1 MRWDRIVT
9 TETKKILLVEDDI
22 DCRNILAVIITHLGY
37 QVVQA
42 ASGRNSLKKAK
53 YEHPDL
59 IVVSLDYPYF
69 KGIKAISRFKNDSA
83 TNDLPILVYPPWESD
98 STTELALGA
107 GASEVLTE
115 PFSVNA
121 MRAALQ
127 RHAPLDAEIF
137 GIDAAAMPPLVALPP
152 SEVFYEAER

>member
-1 MRWDRIVT
+1 VT
-9 TETKKILLVEDDI
+9 AKAKKILLVEDDI

-42 ASGRNSLKKAK
+42 AAGRNSLKKAK

-59 IVVSLDYPYF
+59 IVVSLDYPYL

-83 TNDLPILVYPPWESD
+83 TTDLPILVYPPWNSESAA
-98 STTELALGA
+98 ELALSA
-107 GASEVLTE
+107 GATEVLTE

-121 MRAALQ
+121 IHAALQ
-127 RHAPLDAEIF
+127 RYAPLDSELF
-137 GIDAAAMPPLVALPP
+137 GKDVAVIPLALAWSPLEVF
-152 SEVFYEAER
+152 SEVEG

>member
-1 MRWDRIVT
+1 MT

-22 DCRNILAVIITHLGY
+22 DCRNILAVIINHLGY
-37 QVVQA
+37 RVVQA

-53 YEHPDL
+53 YERPDL

-69 KGIKAISRFKNDSA
+69 NGIKVISRFKNHSA
-83 TNDLPILVYPPWESD
+83 TSSLPILVYPPWESE
-98 STTELALGA
+98 STTELALSA
-107 GASEVLTE
+107 GATEVMTE

-121 MRAALQ
+121 MRAALH

-137 GIDAAAMPPLVALPP
+137 GIDDVEIAPPVVLLP
-152 SEVFYEAER
+152 SEVFSELER